1 MKQQA
6 FNTETNKWV
15 KVRQRKETRIMS
27 DAYLDFV
34 SRFKEVTGVEE
45 TISDFLTLG
54 HQEGSKNKLVEVSV
68 YTHSTRFTTD
78 DWTLFVTP
86 YNNAGI
92 EIYKIEASKAGSGI
106 GTNLMNTALDIAD
119 ELNICV
125 NLVPVPFLN
134 RYGVDGINPS
144 KLNEWYMSFGF
155 KKNFQSPYLTYKPNN

>member
-6 FNTETNKWV
+6 FNTETKKWV
-15 KVRQRKETRIMS
+15 KVRERNETRVMS
-27 DAYLDFV
+27 DAYLDFI
-34 SRFKEVTGVEE
+34 SKFKEVMGVEE
-45 TISDFLTLG
+45 TESTFLNLG

-68 YTHSTRFTTD
+68 YTHATRFTTD

-106 GTNLMNTALDIAD
+106 GTNLMNSVLDIAD

-125 NLVPVPFLN
+125 NLVPVPFTN
-134 RYGVDGINPS
+134 RYGIGGINHT

-155 KKNFQSPYLTYKPNN
+155 KKNFHSRYLTYKPNN